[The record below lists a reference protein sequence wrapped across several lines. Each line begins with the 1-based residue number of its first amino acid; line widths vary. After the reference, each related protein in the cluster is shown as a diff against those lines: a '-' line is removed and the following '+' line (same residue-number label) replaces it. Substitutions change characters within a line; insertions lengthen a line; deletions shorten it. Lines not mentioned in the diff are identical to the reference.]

1 MTLSTSPTAR
11 QASGIRN
18 RARFWQQLP
27 GQIVELVLA
36 TSIFVFVML
45 PIFWLAL
52 TSLKPENKVYSLDVI
67 FQPTFQNYITIFS
80 APYNDGKLLLNS
92 VIVATVTVAIAIPL
106 GLMAAYVFSRFHFRG
121 SQILMVGVL
130 VTQFIPPLVIAIPF
144 FTLFRSLGKMD
155 TLEALVVVY
164 LSVILPYS
172 IWMLKGFID
181 ALPIEVEE
189 AATVDG
195 CNEAQILRHI
205 TLPLVMPGVITSL
218 VFSFISCW
226 NEFTYATILT
236 RLDSSTL
243 PMGLM
248 NITGVRGI
256 YWELMSA
263 NGMIIMV
270 PMFILSFA
278 VRKYFVEGLTMGAV
292 K

>member
-1 MTLSTSPTAR
+1 
-11 QASGIRN
+11 
-18 RARFWQQLP
+18 
-27 GQIVELVLA
+27 
-36 TSIFVFVML
+36 
-45 PIFWLAL
+45 
-52 TSLKPENKVYSLDVI
+52 
-67 FQPTFQNYITIFS
+67 
-80 APYNDGKLLLNS
+80 
-92 VIVATVTVAIAIPL
+92 
-106 GLMAAYVFSRFHFRG
+106 
-121 SQILMVGVL
+121 
-130 VTQFIPPLVIAIPF
+130 
-144 FTLFRSLGKMD
+144 
-155 TLEALVVVY
+155 
-164 LSVILPYS
+164 
-172 IWMLKGFID
+172 MLKGFID

-189 AATVDG
+189 AASVDG
-195 CNEAQILRHI
+195 CTEAQTLRYI